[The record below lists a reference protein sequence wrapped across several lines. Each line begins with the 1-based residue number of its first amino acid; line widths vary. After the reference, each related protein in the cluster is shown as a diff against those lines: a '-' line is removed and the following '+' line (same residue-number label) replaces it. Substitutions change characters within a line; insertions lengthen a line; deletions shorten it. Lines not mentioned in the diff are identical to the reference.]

1 MVYTNCINFENNEN
15 YNNKKEIM
23 KSTLLSQVGRDW
35 DRWRSRAHKH
45 NLFFFV
51 KFEKIMIDDAIEYN
65 DWHVQ

>member
-1 MVYTNCINFENNEN
+1 
-15 YNNKKEIM
+15 M